1 MSQKS
6 SLVVLGLSRFLAIG
20 AALAGLGAGLIQA
33 LLGPAFA
40 CFDTCPDPA
49 VFFPNEGP
57 RAINMMIPCVVIELA
72 ALALFVIYCLVTRQ
86 PRRAIKQAV
95 ALVGIGVV
103 GFVALNLILAFGQA
117 HVALKSD
124 GGDTYFDESSL
135 VKWENLWGLALMS
148 IVGAWSIILA
158 RLQWPR

>member
-1 MSQKS
+1 MRRAISLTLLVLS
-6 SLVVLGLSRFLAIG
+6 RLLVVGAVVAGVAAGFIQAWLG
-20 AALAGLGAGLIQA
+20 AA
-33 LLGPAFA
+33 FV
-40 CFDTCPDPA
+40 CFDTCPDPT
-49 VFFPNEGP
+49 VFFPSEGP
-57 RAINMMIPCVVIELA
+57 KTIQIMTPSVAIELA
-72 ALALFVIYCLVTRQ
+72 ALVIFVLYCLITRQ

-103 GFVALNLILAFGQA
+103 AAIALYLILAFGQA

-124 GGDTYFDESSL
+124 GADTYFDESSV
-135 VKWENLWGLALMS
+135 VKWESLWGLALMT